1 MDWNAREPHKINA
14 MENNKNNM
22 SPHVEEMKRLVKE
35 KAESLLKELT
45 EDNLNYFKEKAST
58 IAEGIMEKYV
68 FSVYDM
74 FTTGEFSIKDLKQRE
89 VFTNYRTGYQ
99 QKMLGWIEQ
108 NKPKIELMVEIPSPL
123 REQSGKKWHYVT
135 LGIGTT
141 GAVALAIGRCWWTA
155 LAVEMVTLAASYFIY
170 KIEKGSS
177 NIHEA
182 KQKQFESDSESK
194 TKKGTVVNETISQLE
209 KWLKEGEAYS
219 NELLTTFNL

>member
-1 MDWNAREPHKINA
+1 
-14 MENNKNNM
+14 M

-99 QKMLGWIEQ
+99 QRMLDWIEQ
-108 NKPKIELMVEIPSPL
+108 NKPKIELVVEIPLPP
-123 REQSGKKWHYVT
+123 RKQSKKKWHYVT

-141 GAVALAIGRCWWTA
+141 GAVALAIVRCWWAA
-155 LAVEMVTLAASYFIY
+155 LAVEMVTLAASCFVY
-170 KIEKGSS
+170 KKGKGSS
-177 NIHEA
+177 NNHEA
-182 KQKQFESDSESK
+182 KLRQSESELN
-194 TKKGTVVNETISQLE
+194 TKKEAFVNETISQLE